1 MYNAIYCAGFTL
13 YIVVQ
18 CRPLNAYW
26 QQFSFKW
33 SEKFVCGDEHLS
45 LPVNGGLSVLSDFYA
60 TVLPGL
66 LLRHLQMPKK
76 QKMLLYCLFAL
87 GFL

>member
-1 MYNAIYCAGFTL
+1 
-13 YIVVQ
+13 
-18 CRPLNAYW
+18 
-26 QQFSFKW
+26 
-33 SEKFVCGDEHLS
+33 VCGDEHLS
-45 LPVNGGLSVLSDFYA
+45 LPVNGGMSVLSGFYA